1 MTEPPRAAT
10 PNPNDDEI
18 DLIELAWYL
27 WSRRILIGSLIVL
40 GTAISFLYAMTRPK
54 TFTSSVLM
62 VPTESPNNS
71 QLGAAASLLGRRG
84 AGQADVDLYQSLLV
98 SRTVIGGLL
107 RSRIPDRSDSGN
119 GRIRTIA
126 QIMRIDTNNAR
137 KMEAALRS
145 LPASIKVETEKTG
158 SSGMIEVQ
166 VKSRQPWLAQ
176 ALANEV
182 VKVGQE
188 EIRRVRAQ
196 RSDAI
201 LERLGGAVRAQESEW
216 NLASQKLLDFRLA
229 NRATNSPVLQRDE
242 DRLQLELQSKQQS
255 LLLARNQYQQQLLD
269 REKAAPPM
277 VILDSANLPV
287 KKSGPKRMILLL
299 VGIFLSTSCP
309 LAFFSI
315 QWIGRTAIALRSSKG

>member
-27 WSRRILIGSLIVL
+27 WSRRILIGSLILL
-40 GTAISFLYAMTRPK
+40 GTALSFLYAMTRPK

-71 QLGAAASLLGRRG
+71 QLGAAASLLGRKG

-98 SRTVIGGLL
+98 SRTVIGEVL
-107 RSRIPDRSDSGN
+107 RAKIPDRSDSGN

-126 QIMRIDTNNAR
+126 QVMRIDTNNAR
-137 KMEAALRS
+137 KMEAILRS
-145 LPASIKVETEKTG
+145 LPGSIKVETEKTG

-176 ALANEV
+176 SLANEL
-182 VKVGQE
+182 VKAGQH

-201 LERLGGAVRAQESEW
+201 LERLGGAVKAQESEW
-216 NLASQKLLDFRLA
+216 DRASQKLLDFRLA

-287 KKSGPKRMILLL
+287 KKSGPKRMLLL
-299 VGIFLSTSCP
+299 LGGIIL
-309 LAFFSI
+309 FSA
-315 QWIGRTAIALRSSKG
+315 GTVSSFVAVWLVSSARRIRRPKD